1 MNFYAVSRYMFGRQF
16 PAHSLL
22 RPAQRVSACRHIHPV
37 ETDSQRSGI
46 AGIDDDPRT
55 ALGHC
60 LSAAVRLGAIAG
72 MVVITMMPGVPFACT
87 GIRFARFNR
96 GLTVASGVDQCGLRA
111 VHHLPDWLRGRA
123 VHLASLLNAPLKPV
137 REGKATLHSWGMEFA
152 GGAG

>member
-72 MVVITMMPGVPFACT
+72 MVVITMMPGGSLRLHRHTLRTVQPRSDS
-87 GIRFARFNR
+87 GI
-96 GLTVASGVDQCGLRA
+96 
-111 VHHLPDWLRGRA
+111 
-123 VHLASLLNAPLKPV
+123 
-137 REGKATLHSWGMEFA
+137 
-152 GGAG
+152 GG